1 MEKQYRSSSENL
13 VNRTIIF
20 IKLISGSIYK
30 EFILGSSRNIFSH
43 VHFSIIHNSQ
53 DMETIPVSTDSQ
65 MHKGK
70 VLYTCN
76 GILVLSLTKE
86 GNDTIF
92 GMGEPGGHNEEKNRP
107 VTKGKMLH
115 DLTYVRNLK

>member
-1 MEKQYRSSSENL
+1 MTDFDILLKY
-13 VNRTIIF
+13 
-20 IKLISGSIYK
+20 IYK
-30 EFILGSSRNIFSH
+30 HRNLSTLACYKTLEL
-43 VHFSIIHNSQ
+43 SIIHNSQ

-92 GMGEPGGHNEEKNRP
+92 GMAEPGGHNEE
-107 VTKGKMLH
+107 
-115 DLTYVRNLK
+115 